1 MKRGRSDYM
10 SLSVGKIA
18 AFAPYQSVTAVGAN
32 RTRQSAVI
40 LENQSQVS
48 DAFTESAR
56 IHGADG
62 SVEAVPPVQYATASV
77 ESSRHTAAV
86 KNQEMNQAYNAIAD
100 SFSGAT
106 GYDHTLSA
114 TNYTGIGQN
123 VDEYV

>member
-1 MKRGRSDYM
+1 M

-18 AFAPYQSVTAVGAN
+18 AFAPYQSVAAVGAN

-62 SVEAVPPVQYATASV
+62 SVEAVPPVQYVTASV

-86 KNQEMNQAYNAIAD
+86 KITERSHDGNHTF
-100 SFSGAT
+100 SF
-106 GYDHTLSA
+106 
-114 TNYTGIGQN
+114 
-123 VDEYV
+123 